1 MLDIAALKGM
11 SQEEQLKAA
20 AEYAGVPVGY
30 VSGQW
35 KQESNQGQHPTMIG
49 PETQWGTAKGHFQV
63 LDGTHAKIEQ
73 RLGKKLDRFDFTES
87 LVGYAEIMKENMA
100 RYGNADDAVNA
111 YHGGWNKKNWGPVT
125 KDYLTKVKGYAGV
138 AGDAALGQPSGVP
151 ATKRNPTGISTE
163 QWMAGTEPVT
173 AADAK
178 SALVDTAMRVA
189 VAAAPGVRM
198 APVGTVE
205 PTELAQ
211 RQAMGTAL
219 AAEQTKKDEQSFID
233 TARAGY
239 RETMRPTFN
248 VMAHI
253 LSTEDGTDKDY
264 VASLAADPS
273 QVLKL
278 VQNPTPDEVS
288 TLLNTRSQ
296 EDLTLA
302 LGNINDKRENQA
314 VLARAGTGGQ
324 LAAMFI
330 GSALDPTTYITGFG
344 AAKSF
349 AAAGIGATRLAAAG
363 KPLSAV
369 ASVAGENVLG
379 NVAYEG
385 VQQLMG
391 EHKSVADYG
400 LAAATGLIPGA
411 ISAPGAWRAGV
422 MGLQRKA
429 AEQALD
435 AQAGF
440 LRRAQE
446 SLGPDA
452 APDEIRALATQY
464 EAQSLRDDKVGRTA
478 TPEKGNTLNAPDLDA
493 LPDLQATGET
503 SAMAFP
509 GETAHPLRQFQSDTK
524 GDKTSLSYA
533 QVEGLVLSDERATNL
548 GLSKTAEEIK
558 STTPGVHLDA
568 KVADNPWYKAQADNL
583 EYLRKKYLPDVAIH
597 LTDNSFSALPKERN
611 VDGFAALLAPGQH
624 VVAVKQGSQGMWTA
638 AHELGHALVDHY
650 LPTLPANIAAGMR
663 RDYLSWLA
671 DADSVE
677 GMRKRMG
684 VSRGETQGVM
694 GSMIR
699 GEKEGWKAN
708 LEAAVGPEKAKEYDR
723 YFKSF
728 DEYAAEQFVKQVETD
743 LAAAAAKA
751 DASVP
756 RQMLLAFQGMVKR
769 LLDLWKDLSARG
781 LTKPGEGFAEFFR
794 AAAASELQATGTTGP
809 TRAMQAVPAAPHLA
823 DVMQRYGLDTMD
835 VTDSRGRAEQK
846 AIAQLIY
853 DSEEWLKANPQDKE
867 KMRTIMKNSLFDAR
881 TPGLILAESENPVL
895 KAVAGILVENTMGGS
910 GRRVTAALRKAQWE
924 REFVGNAVVAIGSH
938 YETFRNR
945 RLGVMKGIADDL
957 GEAKTRKEFNYA
969 VYMEV
974 NARSLGQE
982 IGSAPEVKAAADA
995 LEVSYERMLKA
1006 QKDVR
1011 TVGWGALPDN
1021 SRGYMPRVTDKRQW
1035 LTLSTERKQAL
1046 HKALAEQFQ
1055 ERGDMDAAFAD
1066 RVASKYLDHIS
1077 TNANGG
1083 HEIPANVHDPMA
1095 LDYVQEAMKAAGM
1108 TEAEVR
1114 EFASRMARGGPSHT
1128 KARLD
1133 LDVLKE
1139 YKDADGK
1146 TFRLMDIMET
1156 DPIELLRGQA
1166 RRVSGEV
1173 ALTQHGVMGSAGLK
1187 LLRRAAEKAQKAGD
1201 AGHVKGMEAF
1211 DQVAAEMLGRPFG
1224 DEMPTWMEGT
1234 LTANA
1239 ASNLGFMG
1247 WMQMGELINTATGLG
1262 VLDTMKMVSDFP
1274 RLMQEVKVLAKGGK
1288 VENGILGSLEV
1299 SGAEFGLAG
1308 YKMITQYDNP
1318 SSIHAAVGRQD
1329 SGTLI
1334 KGVRVMGHKLGTVSL
1349 HRIIQATQVRGVAE
1363 QITKKSLRYIRE
1375 GKESKALAD
1384 MGFTPDMVERIRGEL
1399 PAIAKWDAN
1408 GTLASLDMTKASD
1421 PALIGDFIAT
1431 VNRGAGQLIQDTFV
1445 GEKGAWQHS
1454 NLGKVMTQFR
1464 SFPITAM
1471 EKQWGRLRGMHGAP
1485 AALGIIMAAAPLG
1498 FAMYATRTAI
1508 NAVGRPD
1515 SDEYIERQFQPLAV
1529 GRGLMNYIGALG
1541 LAPDMMDALT
1551 AVAVP
1556 DDLKKEWGL
1565 QTRSGSSPT
1574 LGGIVPIVGYADTW
1588 LKAANN
1594 LDDPHAIVRAL
1605 PFSNAPWTVPLI
1617 NLLRPDR

>member
-1 MLDIAALKGM
+1 MLDIASLKGM
-11 SQEEQLKAA
+11 PQEEQLKAA
-20 AEYAGVPVGY
+20 AAYIGVPVGY

-35 KQESNQGQHPTMIG
+35 QAESNQGQHPTMIG
-49 PETQWGTAKGHFQV
+49 PATKWGTAKGHFQV

-73 RLGKKLDRFDFTES
+73 RLGRKLDRFDFTES
-87 LVGYAEIMKENMA
+87 LVGYAEIMKENVA
-100 RYGNADDAVNA
+100 RYGNADDATRA
-111 YHGGWNKKNWGPVT
+111 YQGGWNKKNWGPANQ
-125 KDYLTKVKGYAGV
+125 DYLTKVKGYAGV

-151 ATKRNPTGISTE
+151 ASKRNPTGISTE
-163 QWMAGTEPVT
+163 QWMAGTAPVS

-178 SALVDTAMRVA
+178 SALADTAVRVA

-211 RQAMGTAL
+211 RQATGTAL

-239 RETMRPTFN
+239 RETMRPKFN
-248 VMAHI
+248 VLAHI

-264 VASLAADPS
+264 VASLASDPS

-278 VQNPTPDEVS
+278 VQNPTPDEVA

-314 VLARAGTGGQ
+314 VLARASTAGQ

-330 GSALDPTTYITGFG
+330 GGALDPTTYLAGFG

-369 ASVAGENVLG
+369 ASVVGENVLG

-400 LAAATGLIPGA
+400 MAAATGLIPGA

-422 MGLQRKA
+422 LGLQRKA
-429 AEQALD
+429 AEQALY

-464 EAQSLRDDKVGRTA
+464 EAQALRDDKVGRTA
-478 TPEKGNTLNAPDLDA
+478 MPESGNKLNAPDLDA
-493 LPDLQATGET
+493 QALDATAEV
-503 SAMAFP
+503 SAMAMP
-509 GETAHPLRQFQSDTK
+509 ERNPLAEFQDPIK
-524 GDKTSLSYA
+524 GDKTDASYA
-533 QVEGLVLSDERATNL
+533 AIEGMTLNEGRVAEV
-548 GLSKTAEEIK
+548 GLSLTPEQIK
-558 STTPGVHLDA
+558 ASKPGIYLDA
-568 KVADNPWYKAQADNL
+568 RLKGDAWFESQVQNL
-583 EYLRKKYLPDVAIH
+583 EYLRNKYLPDVAIH
-597 LTDNSFSALPKERN
+597 LTDTQFAKGKNAQ
-611 VDGFAALLAPGQH
+611 VDGFEAILAPGQS
-624 VVAVKQGSQGMWTA
+624 VVAVKAGSQGTWTA
-638 AHELGHALVDHY
+638 AHELGHAIIDQY
-650 LPTLPANIAAGMR
+650 LPNLPPNIAQGLR
-663 RDYLSWLA
+663 RDYLKWLA
-671 DADSVE
+671 ETDSPDAL
-677 GMRKRMG
+677 RARMG
-684 VSRGETQGVM
+684 ISRAETGGAIGKTLRGEG
-694 GSMIR
+694 G
-699 GEKEGWKAN
+699 GWSKN
-708 LEAAVGPEKAKEYDR
+708 LVEAVGPEKAKVYDR

-743 LAAAAAKA
+743 LADAVAKG
-751 DASVP
+751 DMSP
-756 RQMLLAFQGMVKR
+756 PQQMLAAFKGIVKR
-769 LLDLWKDLSARG
+769 LLDLWNDLKNRG
-781 LTKPGEGFAEFFR
+781 LTKPGEGFAEFFQ
-794 AAAASELQATGTTGP
+794 AAANRQLQATGVAGSP
-809 TRAMQAVPAAPHLA
+809 KAMAMPAASHLD
-823 DVMQRYGLDTMD
+823 DVMKRYGLDTMD

-853 DSEEWLKANPQDKE
+853 DSEEWLKANPQDVE

-895 KAVAGILVENTMGGS
+895 KAISGILVENTMGGS

-938 YETFRNR
+938 YETFRNK

-957 GEAKTRKEFNYA
+957 GEAKTRKEFNDA

-974 NARSLGQE
+974 NARSLKQE

-1021 SRGYMPRVTDKRQW
+1021 SRGYMPRVTDKRMW

-1201 AGHVKGMEAF
+1201 AEHVKGMEAF

-1224 DEMPTWMEGT
+1224 DEMPTWMEGA

-1247 WMQMGELINTATGLG
+1247 WLQMGELINTATGLG

-1384 MGFTPDMVERIRGEL
+1384 MGFTPDMVERIKLEL

-1421 PALIGDFIAT
+1421 PALVGDFIAT
-1431 VNRGAGQLIQDTFV
+1431 VNRGAGQLIQDTFI

-1498 FAMYATRTAI
+1498 FAMYAARTAI
-1508 NAVGRPD
+1508 NAIGRPD

-1565 QTRSGSSPT
+1565 QTRAGSIPT
-1574 LGGIVPIVGYADTW
+1574 LGGIVPIVGYGDTW

-1594 LDDPHAIVRAL
+1594 LDNPHALVRAL
-1605 PFSNAPWTVPLI
+1605 PFSNAPWVVPLI
-1617 NLLRPDR
+1617 NLLRPDQ

>member
-11 SQEEQLKAA
+11 TQEEQLKTAA
-20 AEYAGVPVGY
+20 AYAGVPVGY
-30 VSGQW
+30 VFGQW
-35 KQESNQGQHPTMIG
+35 KVESNQGQHPTMIG
-49 PETQWGTAKGHFQV
+49 PQTKWGTAKGHFQV
-63 LDGTHAKIEQ
+63 LDDTHAKIEQ
-73 RLGKKLDRFDFTES
+73 RLGKKLDRFNFTEA
-87 LVGYAEIMKENMA
+87 LVGYAEIMKENVN
-100 RYGNADDAVNA
+100 RYGNADDATRA
-111 YHGGWNKKNWGPVT
+111 YQGGWDKKNWGPANQ
-125 KDYLTKVKGYAGV
+125 DYLTKVKGYAGV
-138 AGDAALGQPSGVP
+138 AGDATLGQPSGVP

-163 QWMAGTEPVT
+163 QWMAGTAPVS

-178 SALVDTAMRVA
+178 SALADTAMRVA

-198 APVGTVE
+198 AAVGTVE

-211 RQAMGTAL
+211 RQATGAAL
-219 AAEQTKKDEQSFID
+219 AAEQTKRDEQSFVD

-239 RETMRPTFN
+239 SETMRPAFN
-248 VMAHI
+248 VLAHI

-264 VASLAADPS
+264 VSKLAADPS

-278 VQNPTPDEVS
+278 VQNPTPDEVAE
-288 TLLNTRSQ
+288 LLNTRSQ
-296 EDLTLA
+296 EDLTLT
-302 LGNINDKRENQA
+302 LGNINERRENQA
-314 VLARAGTGGQ
+314 VLARAGTGEQ

-330 GSALDPTTYITGFG
+330 GGALDPTTYITGFG

-385 VQQLMG
+385 VQHLLG
-391 EHKSVADYG
+391 EHKSAADYG
-400 LAAATGLIPGA
+400 MAAATGLIPAA
-411 ISAPGAWRAGV
+411 ISAPGAWREGIFA
-422 MGLQRKA
+422 LQRKQEA
-429 AEQALD
+429 QSLL
-435 AQAGF
+435 AQAEHMD
-440 LRRAQE
+440 RAAKA
-446 SLGPDA
+446 LGPDA
-452 APDEIRALATQY
+452 DPDEIRVLAAQY
-464 EAQSLRDDKVGRTA
+464 EAKALREDKVGRTA
-478 TPEKGNTLNAPDLDA
+478 MPERGNTLNAPDLDA
-493 LPDLQATGET
+493 QALDAPNEAPKNMDAPIKDMRAFDAKSVDPDRAGRMDMVLEDNVAKYGVTRTADEIRALPA
-503 SAMAFP
+503 
-509 GETAHPLRQFQSDTK
+509 
-524 GDKTSLSYA
+524 
-533 QVEGLVLSDERATNL
+533 
-548 GLSKTAEEIK
+548 
-558 STTPGVHLDA
+558 GVHLGKD
-568 KVADNPWYKAQADNL
+568 VADSPVFQRVQSLIEQVRN
-583 EYLRKKYLPDVAIH
+583 KYLPDTALHIQRGNAAAGADSSLSAGPGRHMIFLTESPQIMSTAVHEVGHVVFETYAAKLPQELRAAMRADWQAWVKDYEAGGGQQVAQRR
-597 LTDNSFSALPKERN
+597 LGATRADT
-611 VDGFAALLAPGQH
+611 GGLLAGALKGDVPNLRKALEGIKGPGG
-624 VVAVKQGSQGMWTA
+624 KS
-638 AHELGHALVDHY
+638 Y
-650 LPTLPANIAAGMR
+650 S
-663 RDYLSWLA
+663 DYFASL
-671 DADSVE
+671 
-677 GMRKRMG
+677 
-684 VSRGETQGVM
+684 
-694 GSMIR
+694 
-699 GEKEGWKAN
+699 
-708 LEAAVGPEKAKEYDR
+708 
-723 YFKSF
+723 
-728 DEYAAEQFVKQVETD
+728 DEFSAEQFVKQVETEFAVTPPTTPMGKALQA
-743 LAAAAAKA
+743 LAYLVK
-751 DASVP
+751 
-756 RQMLLAFQGMVKR
+756 MVKG
-769 LLDLWKDLSARG
+769 LWDDMVKAGTLPPTESY
-781 LTKPGEGFAEFFR
+781 AEFFAR
-794 AAAASELQATGTTGP
+794 IAARDLEQGAGTGQLHSMVTPVPPANHLDATIKE
-809 TRAMQAVPAAPHLA
+809 
-823 DVMQRYGLDTMD
+823 YGLDTMD

-881 TPGLILAESENPVL
+881 TPGLILAESDNPVL

-924 REFVGNAVVAIGSH
+924 REFVGNAVVAVGSH
-938 YETFRNR
+938 YETFRNK

-957 GEAKTRKEFNYA
+957 GEAKTRKEFNDA

-974 NARSLGQE
+974 NARSLQQE

-1006 QKDVR
+1006 QKEVR

-1035 LTLSTERKQAL
+1035 LTLSTARKQAL
-1046 HKALAEQFQ
+1046 HKALAEQFM
-1055 ERGDMDAAFAD
+1055 ERGGMDEAFAQ

-1083 HEIPANVHDPMA
+1083 HEIPANIHDPMA

-1187 LLRRAAEKAQKAGD
+1187 LLRRAAEKAHQAGD
-1201 AGHVKGMEAF
+1201 EGHVKGMEAF

-1224 DEMPTWMEGT
+1224 DEMPTWMEGA

-1384 MGFTPDMVERIRGEL
+1384 MGFTPDMVERIKSEL
-1399 PAIAKWDAN
+1399 PRIAKWDAN

-1431 VNRGAGQLIQDTFV
+1431 VNRGAGQLIQDTFI

-1485 AALGIIMAAAPLG
+1485 AALGIIMAAAPLA
-1498 FAMYATRTAI
+1498 FALYAARTAI
-1508 NAVGRPD
+1508 NAVGRHD
-1515 SDEYIERQFQPLAV
+1515 SDEYIEKQFQPLAV

-1541 LAPDMMDALT
+1541 LAPDVLDAFT

-1556 DDLKKEWGL
+1556 DDIKKEWGL
-1565 QTRSGSSPT
+1565 QNRAGQSPT
-1574 LGGIVPIVGYADTW
+1574 VGGIVPLVGYGDTW

-1594 LDDPHAIVRAL
+1594 LDNPHALLRAL
-1605 PFSNAPWTVPLI
+1605 PFSNAPYIVPLL

>member
-11 SQEEQLKAA
+11 TQEEQLKAA
-20 AEYAGVPVGY
+20 AEYAGLPVGY

-49 PETQWGTAKGHFQV
+49 PKTQWGTAKGHFQV

-178 SALVDTAMRVA
+178 SALADTALRFA

-211 RQAMGTAL
+211 RQATGAAL
-219 AAEQTKKDEQSFID
+219 AAEQTKKDEQSFVD

-239 RETMRPTFN
+239 RETMRPKFN
-248 VMAHI
+248 AMAHI

-264 VASLAADPS
+264 VTALAADPS

-330 GSALDPTTYITGFG
+330 GGVLDPTTYITGFG

-385 VQQLMG
+385 VEQLMG

-452 APDEIRALATQY
+452 SPDEIRALATQY

-478 TPEKGNTLNAPDLDA
+478 MPENGNKLNAPDLDA
-493 LPDLQATGET
+493 LEAPEAPSTN
-503 SAMAFP
+503 AMAFP
-509 GETAHPLRQFQSDTK
+509 EDAAHPLRQFQKSEYN
-524 GDKTSLSYA
+524 DKTSTDYA
-533 QVEGLVLSDERATNL
+533 VVNGMTLTDDLMQ
-548 GLSKTAEEIK
+548 SKGFKRSAAEVK
-558 STTPGVHLDA
+558 AAKPGVYLDPS
-568 KVADNPWYKAQADNL
+568 VAENAWYKSQAENL

-597 LTDNSFSALPKERN
+597 LGDNSRSLDPKDRSA
-611 VDGFAALLAPGQH
+611 DGVSLLLAPGQH
-624 VVAVKQGSQGMWTA
+624 AIAVKQGTQGTWTA
-638 AHELGHALVDHY
+638 AHELGHAIIDHY
-650 LPTLPANIAAGMR
+650 LPSLPPSIAQGLR

-671 DADSVE
+671 ETDSPDAV
-677 GMRKRMG
+677 RARMG
-684 VSRGETQGVM
+684 FTRADTDGAIGKAMKGEGTW
-694 GSMIR
+694 S
-699 GEKEGWKAN
+699 KN
-708 LEAAVGPEKAKEYDR
+708 LVEAVGPDEAKKYDR

-728 DEYAAEQFVKQVETD
+728 DEFGAEQFVKQVETD
-743 LAAAAAKA
+743 LADAVAKGDMTPPQHMLAAFKW
-751 DASVP
+751 
-756 RQMLLAFQGMVKR
+756 LVKKM
-769 LLDLWKDLSARG
+769 LDLWNDMKNRG
-781 LTKPGEGFAEFFR
+781 LTKPGEGFSEFFQ
-794 AAAASELQATGTTGP
+794 AAANRQLQATGVAGSTK
-809 TRAMQAVPAAPHLA
+809 AMAMPAASHLD
-823 DVMQRYGLDTMD
+823 DVIKRYGLDTMD
-835 VTDSRGRAEQK
+835 ITDSRGRAEQK

-853 DSEEWLKANPQDKE
+853 DSEEWLKANPQDAE

-881 TPGLILAESENPVL
+881 TPGLILAEAENPVL
-895 KAVAGILVENTMGGS
+895 KAMAGILVENTMGGS

-924 REFVGNAVVAIGSH
+924 REFVGNAVVAVGSH
-938 YETFRNR
+938 YETFRNK

-957 GEAKTRKEFNYA
+957 GEAKTRKEFNDA

-1224 DEMPTWMEGT
+1224 DEMPTWMEGA
-1234 LTANA
+1234 LAANA

-1334 KGVRVMGHKLGTVSL
+1334 KGMRVMGHKLGTVSL

-1485 AALGIIMAAAPLG
+1485 AALGIIVAAAPLG
-1498 FAMYATRTAI
+1498 FAMYAARTAI
-1508 NAVGRPD
+1508 NAIGRPD

-1541 LAPDMMDALT
+1541 LAPDIVDAFT

-1556 DDLKKEWGL
+1556 DDIKKEWGL
-1565 QTRSGSSPT
+1565 QTRTGQSPT
-1574 LGGIVPIVGYADTW
+1574 VGGIVPLVGYGDTW
-1588 LKAANN
+1588 LRAANN
-1594 LDDPHAIVRAL
+1594 LDNPHALLRAL
-1605 PFSNAPWTVPLI
+1605 PFSNAPYIVPLL
-1617 NLLRPDR
+1617 NLLRPDQ

>member
-11 SQEEQLKAA
+11 TQEEQLKAA
-20 AEYAGVPVGY
+20 ADYAGVPVGY

-35 KQESNQGQHPTMIG
+35 KQESNQGRHPTMIG
-49 PETQWGTAKGHFQV
+49 PQTKWGTAKGHFQV
-63 LDGTHAKIEQ
+63 LDNTHAKIEQ
-73 RLGKKLDRFDFTES
+73 RLGKKLDRFNFTEA
-87 LVGYAEIMKENMA
+87 LVGYAEIMKENMG

-111 YHGGWNKKNWGPVT
+111 YHGGWNKKNWGPAT
-125 KDYLTKVKGYAGV
+125 KDYLNKVKGFAGMP
-138 AGDAALGQPSGVP
+138 LGQPQPQGGVP
-151 ATKRNPTGISTE
+151 ATKRNPTGLSTE
-163 QWMAGTEPVT
+163 QWMAGTGPVT
-173 AADAK
+173 PADAK
-178 SALVDTAMRVA
+178 SALADTAMRVA
-189 VAAAPGVRM
+189 VAASPGVRM
-198 APVGTVE
+198 AQPGTVE
-205 PTELAQ
+205 PTETAQ
-211 RQAMGTAL
+211 RQATGAAL
-219 AAEQTKKDEQSFID
+219 AAEQTKRDEQSFID
-233 TARAGY
+233 TAKAAY
-239 RETMRPTFN
+239 RETMRPKFN
-248 VMAHI
+248 AMAHI
-253 LSTEDGTDKDY
+253 MSTEDGTDKDY
-264 VASLAADPS
+264 VRQLADDPS

-278 VQNPTPDEVS
+278 VQNPTPDEVAD
-288 TLLNTRSQ
+288 LLNTRSQ
-296 EDLTLA
+296 EDLTLT
-302 LGNINDKRENQA
+302 LGNINERRENQA

-330 GSALDPTTYITGFG
+330 GGALDPTTYIAGFG

-363 KPLSAV
+363 RPLAAT
-369 ASVAGENVLG
+369 ASVVGENVLG

-385 VQQLMG
+385 VQHLLG

-411 ISAPGAWRAGV
+411 ISMPGVWRAGV
-422 MGLQRKA
+422 MALRRKQ
-429 AEQALD
+429 ELD
-435 AQAGF
+435 SLMAQAAHMD
-440 LRRAQE
+440 RAAKA
-446 SLGPDA
+446 LGPDA
-452 APDEIRALATQY
+452 DPGDIRALATQY
-464 EAQSLRDDKVGRTA
+464 EAQALRTDVSGRTA
-478 TPEKGNTLNAPDLDA
+478 MPESGNKLNAPDLDA
-493 LPDLQATGET
+493 QALEPSGDV
-503 SAMAFP
+503 SAMAMP
-509 GETAHPLRQFQSDTK
+509 ERSPLAEFQDPVK
-524 GDKTSLSYA
+524 GDKTENSYA
-533 QVEGLVLSDERATNL
+533 QVEGITLNERRL
-548 GLSKTAEEIK
+548 EGVGLRLTPEQVKAAA
-558 STTPGVHLDA
+558 PGVHLDPRL
-568 KVADNPWYKAQADNL
+568 KGDTWFESQLQNL
-583 EYLRKKYLPDVAIH
+583 EYLRQKYLPDVAIH
-597 LTDNSFSALPKERN
+597 LTSPEFAKGKNAT
-611 VDGFAALLAPGQH
+611 VDGFEAVLAPGQS
-624 VVAVKQGSQGMWTA
+624 VVAVRPGTQGTWTA
-638 AHELGHALVDHY
+638 AHELGHAIIDHY
-650 LPTLPANIAAGMR
+650 LPNLPPSIAQGLR
-663 RDYLSWLA
+663 RDYLKWLA
-671 DADSVE
+671 ENDSPE
-677 GMRKRMG
+677 KMQARMG
-684 VSRGETQGVM
+684 VSRAEAGGAIGKTM
-694 GSMIR
+694 R
-699 GEKEGWKAN
+699 GEGGGWDKN
-708 LEAAVGPEKAKEYDR
+708 LIEAVGPDEAKKYDR

-728 DEYAAEQFVKQVETD
+728 DEFGAEQFVKQVETD
-743 LAAAAAKA
+743 LADALAKG
-751 DASVP
+751 DMTP
-756 RQMLLAFQGMVKR
+756 PQQMLAAFKGLVKR
-769 LLDLWKDLSARG
+769 LLDFWNDLKSRG
-781 LTKPGEGFAEFFR
+781 LTKPGEGFAEFFQ
-794 AAAASELQATGTTGP
+794 AAANRQLQATGVAGSTK
-809 TRAMQAVPAAPHLA
+809 AMAVPAASRLD
-823 DVMQRYGLDTMD
+823 DVIKRYGLDTLD
-835 VTDSRGRAEQK
+835 TTDSRGRAEQK
-846 AIAQLIY
+846 AIAQLIH
-853 DSEEWLKANPQDKE
+853 DSEEWLKANPQDVD

-881 TPGLILAESENPVL
+881 TPGLILAEADNPVL

-924 REFVGNAVVAIGSH
+924 REFVGNAVVAVGSH
-938 YETFRNR
+938 YETFRNK
-945 RLGVMKGIADDL
+945 RLGVLKGIADDL
-957 GEAKTRKEFNYA
+957 SDAKTRKEFNDA

-982 IGSAPEVKAAADA
+982 ISSAPEVKAAADA

-1011 TVGWGALPDN
+1011 TVGWGALPEN
-1021 SRGYMPRVTDKRQW
+1021 SRGYMPRITDKRQW

-1139 YKDADGK
+1139 YTDADGK

-1224 DEMPTWMEGT
+1224 DEMPTWMEGA

-1247 WMQMGELINTATGLG
+1247 WMQMGELINTAAGLG

-1334 KGVRVMGHKLGTVSL
+1334 KSVRVMGHKLGTVSL

-1384 MGFTPDMVERIRGEL
+1384 MGFTPDMVERIKAEL

-1431 VNRGAGQLIQDTFV
+1431 VNRGAGQLIQDTFI

-1498 FAMYATRTAI
+1498 FAMYAARTAV
-1508 NAVGRPD
+1508 NAIGRPD

-1551 AVAVP
+1551 AVVVP

-1565 QTRSGSSPT
+1565 QTRVGSSPT
-1574 LGGIVPIVGYADTW
+1574 LGGIVPVVGYADTW
-1588 LKAANN
+1588 LRAANN
-1594 LDDPHAIVRAL
+1594 LDNPHAIVRAL

-1617 NLLRPDR
+1617 NLLRPE

>member
-11 SQEEQLKAA
+11 TQEEQLKAA
-20 AEYAGVPVGY
+20 AAYAGVPVGY

-49 PETQWGTAKGHFQV
+49 PATKWGTAKGHFQV
-63 LDGTHAKIEQ
+63 LDNTHAQVEQ

-163 QWMAGTEPVT
+163 QWMAGTGPVT

-178 SALVDTAMRVA
+178 SALADTAMRVA

-198 APVGTVE
+198 APVGTIE

-211 RQAMGTAL
+211 RQATGTAL

-330 GSALDPTTYITGFG
+330 GGALDPTTYITGFG

-478 TPEKGNTLNAPDLDA
+478 MPESGNKLNAPDLDA
-493 LPDLQATGET
+493 QALEPTGEV
-503 SAMAFP
+503 SAMAMP
-509 GETAHPLRQFQSDTK
+509 ERNPLAEFQDPVK
-524 GDKTSLSYA
+524 GDKTDISYA
-533 QVEGLVLSDERATNL
+533 QIEGLTLNESRTAEV
-548 GLSKTAEEIK
+548 GLSLTPEQIK
-558 STTPGVHLDA
+558 AAAPGVHIDPRL
-568 KVADNPWYKAQADNL
+568 KGNEWFESQVQNL
-583 EYLRKKYLPDVAIH
+583 EYLRNKYLPDVAIH
-597 LTDNSFSALPKERN
+597 LTSPEFAKGKNAQ
-611 VDGFAALLAPGQH
+611 VDGFEAILAPGQS
-624 VVAVKQGSQGMWTA
+624 VVAVKPGTQGTWTA
-638 AHELGHALVDHY
+638 AHELGHAIIAHY
-650 LPTLPANIAAGMR
+650 LPNLPPNLAAGLR
-663 RDYLSWLA
+663 RDYLKWLA
-671 DADSVE
+671 ENDSPAK
-677 GMRKRMG
+677 MQQRMG
-684 VSRGETQGVM
+684 ISRAEIPGAIGKTLRGEG
-694 GSMIR
+694 
-699 GEKEGWKAN
+699 EGWDKN
-708 LEAAVGPEKAKEYDR
+708 LIEAVGPEKAKTYDR

-743 LAAAAAKA
+743 LADAVAKG
-751 DASVP
+751 DMTPP
-756 RQMLLAFQGMVKR
+756 RQMLAAFKGLVKR
-769 LLDLWKDLSARG
+769 LLDFWNDLKSRG
-781 LTKPGEGFAEFFR
+781 LTKPGEGFAEFFQ
-794 AAAASELQATGTTGP
+794 AAANRQLQATGVAGSTK
-809 TRAMQAVPAAPHLA
+809 AMAQPAASHLT

-835 VTDSRGRAEQK
+835 ATDSRGRAEQK

-853 DSEEWLKANPQDKE
+853 DSEDWLKANPQDKE

-881 TPGLILAESENPVL
+881 TPGLILAESDNPVL

-924 REFVGNAVVAIGSH
+924 REFVGNAVVAVGSH
-938 YETFRNR
+938 YETFRNK

-957 GEAKTRKEFNYA
+957 GEAKTRKEFNDA

-974 NARSLGQE
+974 NARSLKQE

-1224 DEMPTWMEGT
+1224 DEMPTWMEGA

-1498 FAMYATRTAI
+1498 FAMYAARTAV
-1508 NAVGRPD
+1508 NAIGRPD
-1515 SDEYIERQFQPLAV
+1515 SDAYIERQFQPLAV

-1565 QTRSGSSPT
+1565 QTRAGSSPT

>member
-11 SQEEQLKAA
+11 TQEEQLKAA
-20 AEYAGVPVGY
+20 AEYAGLPVGY

-49 PETQWGTAKGHFQV
+49 PKTQWGTAKGHFQV

-73 RLGKKLDRFDFTES
+73 RLGKKLDRFDFTEA

-125 KDYLTKVKGYAGV
+125 KDYLAKVKGYAG
-138 AGDAALGQPSGVP
+138 ATLGQPESGVP
-151 ATKRNPTGISTE
+151 ASKRNPTGVSTE
-163 QWMAGTEPVT
+163 QWMAGTGPVT

-178 SALVDTAMRVA
+178 SALADTALRFA

-205 PTELAQ
+205 PAELAQ
-211 RQAMGTAL
+211 RQATTAAL
-219 AAEQTKKDEQSFID
+219 ATEQTKKDEQSFMD

-248 VMAHI
+248 AMAHI
-253 LSTEDGTDKDY
+253 LSTDDGTDKDY

-278 VQNPTPDEVS
+278 VQNPTPDEVAD
-288 TLLNTRSQ
+288 LLNTRSQ
-296 EDLTLA
+296 EDLTLT
-302 LGNINDKRENQA
+302 LGNINDRRENQA
-314 VLARAGTGGQ
+314 VLARAGTGEQ

-330 GSALDPTTYITGFG
+330 GGALDPATYITGFG

-385 VQQLMG
+385 VQHLLG

-411 ISAPGAWRAGV
+411 ISAPGTWRAGV
-422 MGLQRKA
+422 FALQRKQ
-429 AEQALD
+429 EVQSLL
-435 AQAGF
+435 AQAAHMD
-440 LRRAQE
+440 RAAKA
-446 SLGPDA
+446 LGPDA
-452 APDEIRALATQY
+452 DPDEIRALATQY
-464 EAQSLRDDKVGRTA
+464 EAQALRDDKVGRTA
-478 TPEKGNTLNAPDLDA
+478 MPENGNKLNAPDLDA
-493 LPDLQATGET
+493 QALEAPEAPATN
-503 SAMAFP
+503 AMAFP
-509 GETAHPLRQFQSDTK
+509 EDAAHPLRQFQKSEYN
-524 GDKTSLSYA
+524 DKTSTDYA
-533 QVEGLVLSDERATNL
+533 VVNGMTLTDDLMQNKGFQRSA
-548 GLSKTAEEIK
+548 AEVK
-558 STTPGVHLDA
+558 AAKPGVYLDPS
-568 KVADNPWYKAQADNL
+568 VAENAWYKSQAENL

-597 LTDNSFSALPKERN
+597 LGDNSRSLDPKDRSA
-611 VDGFAALLAPGQH
+611 DGFSLLLAPGQH
-624 VVAVKQGSQGMWTA
+624 AISVKQGTQGTWTA
-638 AHELGHALVDHY
+638 AHELGHAIIDHY
-650 LPTLPANIAAGMR
+650 LPSLPPSIAQGLR

-671 DADSVE
+671 ETDSPDAV
-677 GMRKRMG
+677 RARMG
-684 VSRGETQGVM
+684 FTRADTEGAIGK
-694 GSMIR
+694 SMK
-699 GEKEGWKAN
+699 GDGTWSKN
-708 LEAAVGPEKAKEYDR
+708 LVEAVGPDEAKKYDR

-728 DEYAAEQFVKQVETD
+728 DEFGAEQFVKQVETD
-743 LAAAAAKA
+743 LADAVAKG
-751 DASVP
+751 DMTP
-756 RQMLLAFQGMVKR
+756 PQQMLTAFKWLVKKM
-769 LLDLWKDLSARG
+769 LDLWNDMKNRG
-781 LTKPGEGFAEFFR
+781 LTKPGEGFAEFFQ
-794 AAAASELQATGTTGP
+794 AAANRQLQATGVTGS
-809 TRAMQAVPAAPHLA
+809 TKAMAMPAASNLD
-823 DVMQRYGLDTMD
+823 DVIKRYGLDTMD

-853 DSEEWLKANPQDKE
+853 DSEEWLKANPQDVE

-881 TPGLILAESENPVL
+881 TPGLILAEAENPVL
-895 KAVAGILVENTMGGS
+895 KAMAGILVENTMGGS

-924 REFVGNAVVAIGSH
+924 REFVGNAVVAVGSH
-938 YETFRNR
+938 YETFRNK

-957 GEAKTRKEFNYA
+957 GEAKTRKEFNDA

-1156 DPIELLRGQA
+1156 DPVELLRGQA

-1224 DEMPTWMEGT
+1224 DEMPTWMEGA

-1334 KGVRVMGHKLGTVSL
+1334 KGMRVLGHKLGTVSL

-1375 GKESKALAD
+1375 GKESKALSD
-1384 MGFTPDMVERIRGEL
+1384 MGFTPDMVERIRAEL

-1431 VNRGAGQLIQDTFV
+1431 VNRGAGQLIQDTFI

-1485 AALGIIMAAAPLG
+1485 AALGIIIAAAPLG
-1498 FAMYATRTAI
+1498 FAMYAARTAV
-1508 NAVGRPD
+1508 NAIGRPD

-1565 QTRSGSSPT
+1565 QTRAGSSPT

-1594 LDDPHAIVRAL
+1594 LDDPHAIMRTL
-1605 PFSNAPWTVPLI
+1605 PFSNAPWVVPLI

>member
-1 MLDIAALKGM
+1 MLDIASLKGM
-11 SQEEQLKAA
+11 SKEEQLKAA

-35 KQESNQGQHPTMIG
+35 KVESNQGQHPTMIG
-49 PETQWGTAKGHFQV
+49 PQTKWGTAKGHFQV
-63 LDGTHAKIEQ
+63 LDDTHAKIEQ
-73 RLGKKLDRFDFTES
+73 RLGKKLDRFNFTES
-87 LVGYAEIMKENMA
+87 LVGYAEIMKENVA
-100 RYGNADDAVNA
+100 RYGNADDATRA
-111 YHGGWNKKNWGPVT
+111 YQGGWNKKNWGPANQ
-125 KDYLTKVKGYAGV
+125 DYLTKVKGYAGV

-151 ATKRNPTGISTE
+151 ASTRNPTGISTE
-163 QWMAGTEPVT
+163 HWMAGTAPVS

-178 SALVDTAMRVA
+178 SALADTAMRVA

-211 RQAMGTAL
+211 RQATGTAL
-219 AAEQTKKDEQSFID
+219 AAEQTKKDEQSFVD
-233 TARAGY
+233 TMRAGY

-248 VMAHI
+248 LMAHI
-253 LSTEDGTDKDY
+253 ISTDDGTDKDY
-264 VASLAADPS
+264 VAQLAADPS

-278 VQNPTPDEVS
+278 IQNPTPEEVA
-288 TLLNTRSQ
+288 TLLDTRSY
-296 EDLTLA
+296 EDRALA
-302 LGNINDKRENQA
+302 LGNINERRENQA
-314 VLARAGTGGQ
+314 VLVRAGTGEQ
-324 LAAMFI
+324 LFAMFTA
-330 GSALDPTTYITGFG
+330 GALDPTTYMLGFG

-363 KPLSAV
+363 KPLASV

-411 ISAPGAWRAGV
+411 ISAPGTWRAGV
-422 MGLQRKA
+422 LGLQRKA
-429 AEQALD
+429 AEQALY
-435 AQAGF
+435 AQVGF

-446 SLGPDA
+446 SLGPDT

-478 TPEKGNTLNAPDLDA
+478 MPESGNKLNAPDLDA
-493 LPDLQATGET
+493 QALDAAPDGVKPMAAPREDMTAFDAKSVDPDRAGRMDVSLEDNVAKYGVTRTADEIRALPA
-503 SAMAFP
+503 
-509 GETAHPLRQFQSDTK
+509 
-524 GDKTSLSYA
+524 
-533 QVEGLVLSDERATNL
+533 
-548 GLSKTAEEIK
+548 
-558 STTPGVHLDA
+558 GVHLGKD
-568 KVADNPWYKAQADNL
+568 VADSAVFQRVQGL
-583 EYLRKKYLPDVAIH
+583 IEQVRQKYLPDTALHIQRGNAAAGPDSSLSAGPGKH
-597 LTDNSFSALPKERN
+597 MIFLTENPQIMSTAVHE
-611 VDGFAALLAPGQH
+611 VGH
-624 VVAVKQGSQGMWTA
+624 VVFETYA
-638 AHELGHALVDHY
+638 AK
-650 LPTLPANIAAGMR
+650 LPTELRAAMR
-663 RDYLSWLA
+663 ADWQAWVKDFEAGGGKEVAQRRLGATRADTGGILAGALQGDVPNLSKAL
-671 DADSVE
+671 E
-677 GMRKRMG
+677 GIK
-684 VSRGETQGVM
+684 
-694 GSMIR
+694 
-699 GEKEGWKAN
+699 
-708 LEAAVGPEKAKEYDR
+708 GPGGKPYSD
-723 YFKSF
+723 YFKSL
-728 DEYAAEQFVKQVETD
+728 DEFSAEQFVKQVEAEFGTTPATTPMGKALQA
-743 LAAAAAKA
+743 LAYLVK
-751 DASVP
+751 
-756 RQMLLAFQGMVKR
+756 MVKGVWE
-769 LLDLWKDLSARG
+769 DMVKAGTLSPA
-781 LTKPGEGFAEFFR
+781 ESYAEFFAR
-794 AAAASELQATGTTGP
+794 VAARDLEQGAGTGQLHSMATP
-809 TRAMQAVPAAPHLA
+809 VPAASHLDA
-823 DVMQRYGLDTMD
+823 TIKDYGLDTMD
-835 VTDSRGRAEQK
+835 ATDSRGRAEQK

-924 REFVGNAVVAIGSH
+924 REFVGNAVVAVGSH
-938 YETFRNR
+938 YETFRNK

-957 GEAKTRKEFNYA
+957 GEAKTRKEFNDA

-974 NARSLGQE
+974 NARSLKQD

-1006 QKDVR
+1006 QKEVR

-1021 SRGYMPRVTDKRQW
+1021 SRGYMPRVTDKRMW

-1156 DPIELLRGQA
+1156 DPVELMRGQA

-1187 LLRRAAEKAQKAGD
+1187 LLRRAAEKAQKARD
-1201 AGHVKGMEAF
+1201 AGHVKGIEAF

-1224 DEMPTWMEGT
+1224 DEMPTWMEGA

-1375 GKESKALAD
+1375 GKESRALAD
-1384 MGFTPDMVERIRGEL
+1384 MGFTPDMVERVKAEL
-1399 PAIAKWDAN
+1399 PSIAKWDAN

-1421 PALIGDFIAT
+1421 PTLIGDFIAT
-1431 VNRGAGQLIQDTFV
+1431 VNRGAGQLIQDTFI

-1498 FAMYATRTAI
+1498 FAMYAARTAI
-1508 NAVGRPD
+1508 NAIGRPD

-1551 AVAVP
+1551 AVTVP

-1565 QTRSGSSPT
+1565 QTRAGSSPT

-1594 LDDPHAIVRAL
+1594 LDDPRATVRAL

>member
-1 MLDIAALKGM
+1 MLDIASLKGT
-11 SQEEQLKAA
+11 SKEEQLKAA

-35 KQESNQGQHPTMIG
+35 KAESNQGQHPTMIG
-49 PETQWGTAKGHFQV
+49 PQTKWGTAKGHFQV
-63 LDGTHAKIEQ
+63 LDNTHAAIEQ
-73 RLGKKLDRFDFTES
+73 RIGKKLDRFDFTEA
-87 LVGYAEIMKENMA
+87 LVGYAEIMKENVN

-125 KDYLTKVKGYAGV
+125 KDYLAKVKDYAGV

-151 ATKRNPTGISTE
+151 ASKRNPTGISTE
-163 QWMAGTEPVT
+163 QWMAGTGPVT
-173 AADAK
+173 AADAR
-178 SALVDTAMRVA
+178 SALADTAVRVA

-198 APVGTVE
+198 AQTGTVE

-211 RQAMGTAL
+211 RQATGTAL

-253 LSTEDGTDKDY
+253 LSTDDGTDKDY
-264 VASLAADPS
+264 IASLAADPS

-278 VQNPTPDEVS
+278 VQNPTPEEVA
-288 TLLNTRSQ
+288 TLLDTRSQ

-302 LGNINDKRENQA
+302 LGNINDRRENQA

-330 GSALDPTTYITGFG
+330 GGALDPTTYITGFG

-349 AAAGIGATRLAAAG
+349 AAAGLGATRLIAAG
-363 KPLSAV
+363 KPLTAV

-385 VQQLMG
+385 VQHLLG

-400 LAAATGLIPGA
+400 MAAATGLIPAA
-411 ISAPGAWRAGV
+411 ISAPGAWREGIFA
-422 MGLQRKA
+422 LQRKQEA
-429 AEQALD
+429 QSLL
-435 AQAGF
+435 AQAEHIE
-440 LRRAQE
+440 RAVKA
-446 SLGPDA
+446 LGPDA
-452 APDEIRALATQY
+452 DPDEIRVLAAQY
-464 EAQSLRDDKVGRTA
+464 EAQALREDKVGRTA
-478 TPEKGNTLNAPDLDA
+478 MPDRDNTLNAPDLDA
-493 LPDLQATGET
+493 QALDTAPEAPKPAAMPKEDMTAFDAKSVDPDRAARMDMSLEDNVVKYGVTRTADEIRALPA
-503 SAMAFP
+503 
-509 GETAHPLRQFQSDTK
+509 
-524 GDKTSLSYA
+524 
-533 QVEGLVLSDERATNL
+533 
-548 GLSKTAEEIK
+548 
-558 STTPGVHLDA
+558 GVHLGKD
-568 KVADNPWYKAQADNL
+568 VADNAVFQRVQGL
-583 EYLRKKYLPDVAIH
+583 IEQVRQKYLPDTALHIQRGNAAAGPDSSLSAGPGKH
-597 LTDNSFSALPKERN
+597 IIFLTENPQIMSTAVHE
-611 VDGFAALLAPGQH
+611 VGH
-624 VVAVKQGSQGMWTA
+624 VVFETYAAKLPPELRAAMRADWQAWVKDFEAGGGKDVAQRR
-638 AHELGHALVDHY
+638 LGATRADTGGVLSGALKGDVPNLRKALEGIPGPGGKSY
-650 LPTLPANIAAGMR
+650 
-663 RDYLSWLA
+663 A
-671 DADSVE
+671 D
-677 GMRKRMG
+677 
-684 VSRGETQGVM
+684 
-694 GSMIR
+694 
-699 GEKEGWKAN
+699 
-708 LEAAVGPEKAKEYDR
+708 
-723 YFKSF
+723 YFKSL
-728 DEYAAEQFVKQVETD
+728 DEFSAEQFVKQIEAEFGTTPAKTPMGKALQD
-743 LAAAAAKA
+743 LAYLVK
-751 DASVP
+751 
-756 RQMLLAFQGMVKR
+756 MVKGVWE
-769 LLDLWKDLSARG
+769 DMVKAGTLSP
-781 LTKPGEGFAEFFR
+781 TESYAEFFAR
-794 AAAASELQATGTTGP
+794 VAARDLEASAGNGQLQS
-809 TRAMQAVPAAPHLA
+809 MAVPAQSPHTANLM
-823 DVMQRYGLDTMD
+823 DVMKRYGLDTMD
-835 VTDSRGRAEQK
+835 VTDARGRAEQK

-853 DSEEWLKANPQDKE
+853 DSEQWLKANPQDKE
-867 KMRTIMKNSLFDAR
+867 KMRTIMRNSLFDAR
-881 TPGLILAESENPVL
+881 TSGLILAESDNPVL

-910 GRRVTAALRKAQWE
+910 GRNVTAALRKAQWE
-924 REFVGNAVVAIGSH
+924 REFIGNSVIAIGSH
-938 YETFRNR
+938 YKTYRNK
-945 RLGVMKGIADDL
+945 RLGVMKGTADDL
-957 GEAKTRKEFNYA
+957 GEARTRKEFNDA

-974 NARSLGQE
+974 NARSLKQE
-982 IGSAPEVKAAADA
+982 LNSAPEVKAAADA

-1021 SRGYMPRVTDKRQW
+1021 SVGYMPRVTDKRMW

-1046 HKALAEQFQ
+1046 HKALAEQFV
-1055 ERGDMDAAFAD
+1055 ERGDMDEAFAQ

-1114 EFASRMARGGPSHT
+1114 DYASRMARGGPSHT

-1139 YKDADGK
+1139 YKDAEGK
-1146 TFRLMDIMET
+1146 TFSLMDIMET
-1156 DPIELLRGQA
+1156 DPVELLRGQA

-1173 ALTQHGVMGSAGLK
+1173 ALTQHRVMGSAGLK
-1187 LLRRAAEKAQKAGD
+1187 LLRRAAEKAQQAGD

-1224 DEMPTWMEGT
+1224 DEMPTWMEGA

-1239 ASNLGFMG
+1239 VSNQGFMG
-1247 WMQMGELINTATGLG
+1247 WMQMGELINTAAGLG

-1363 QITKKSLRYIRE
+1363 QITKKSLRFINE

-1384 MGFTPDMVERIRGEL
+1384 MGFTPSMVERIKAEL
-1399 PAIAKWDAN
+1399 PRIAKFDAN

-1421 PALIGDFIAT
+1421 PALVGDYIAT
-1431 VNRGAGQLIQDTFV
+1431 INRGAGQLIQDTFI
-1445 GEKGAWQHS
+1445 GEKGKWQHS

-1471 EKQWGRLRGMHGAP
+1471 EKQWGRMRGMHGAP
-1485 AALGIIMAAAPLG
+1485 AALGIIMAAAPMA
-1498 FAMYATRTAI
+1498 FALYAVRTAI

-1515 SDEYIERQFQPLAV
+1515 SDEYIEKQFQPLAV

-1541 LAPDMMDALT
+1541 LAPDMMDAFT

-1556 DDLKKEWGL
+1556 DDIKKEWGL
-1565 QTRSGSSPT
+1565 QNRAGQSPT
-1574 LGGIVPIVGYADTW
+1574 VGGIVPIVGYGDTW

-1594 LDDPHAIVRAL
+1594 LDNPHALVRAL

-1617 NLLRPDR
+1617 NLLRPDQ

>member
-11 SQEEQLKAA
+11 TREEQLKAA

-49 PETQWGTAKGHFQV
+49 PKTKWGTAKGHFQV
-63 LDGTHAKIEQ
+63 LDNTHATVEQ
-73 RLGKKLDRFDFTES
+73 RLGTKLDRFDFTES
-87 LVGYAEIMKENMA
+87 LVGYAEIMRENMS
-100 RYGNADDAVNA
+100 RYKNPDDAVNA
-111 YHGGWNKKNWGPVT
+111 YHGGWDKKNWGPVT
-125 KDYLTKVKGYAGV
+125 KDYLTKVKTYAGV
-138 AGDAALGQPSGVP
+138 TGEEALGQPSGVP
-151 ATKRNPTGISTE
+151 ATKRNPTGTSTE
-163 QWMAGTEPVT
+163 QWMAGTAPVS
-173 AADAK
+173 AADTK
-178 SALVDTAMRVA
+178 SAFADTAMRVA

-198 APVGTVE
+198 APVGAAE

-211 RQAMGTAL
+211 RQATGTAL
-219 AAEQTKKDEQSFID
+219 AAEQTKKDEQSFGD
-233 TARAGY
+233 TVRAGY

-248 VMAHI
+248 VLSHI
-253 LSTEDGTDKDY
+253 ISADDGTDKEY
-264 VASLAADPS
+264 IAKLASDPS

-278 VQNPTPDEVS
+278 VQSPTPDEIA
-288 TLLNTRSQ
+288 TLLNTRSA
-296 EDLTLA
+296 EDLSLE
-302 LGNINDKRENQA
+302 LGNINERRENQA
-314 VLARAGTGGQ
+314 VLARAGTGEQ
-324 LAAMFI
+324 LAAMFV
-330 GSALDPTTYITGFG
+330 GGALDPTTYLLGFG

-363 KPLSAV
+363 KPVGAV
-369 ASVAGENVLG
+369 ASLAGENVLG

-385 VQQLMG
+385 VQHLMG

-400 LAAATGLIPGA
+400 MAAATGLIPAA
-411 ISAPGAWRAGV
+411 ISAPATRRAGV
-422 MGLQRKA
+422 FGMQRRLQ
-429 AEQALD
+429 EQALD

-440 LRRAQE
+440 LERAQTA
-446 SLGPDA
+446 LGTDA
-452 APDEIRALATQY
+452 APDEIRALASQY
-464 EAQSLRDDKVGRTA
+464 EAQALRQDKVGRTA
-478 TPEKGNTLNAPDLDA
+478 MPERGNTLNAPDLDA
-493 LPDLQATGET
+493 QALDAPAEAPVPMSAPRQDMSAFDAKSVDPDRAGRMDMNLESNVEKYGVTRTADEIRALPA
-503 SAMAFP
+503 
-509 GETAHPLRQFQSDTK
+509 
-524 GDKTSLSYA
+524 
-533 QVEGLVLSDERATNL
+533 
-548 GLSKTAEEIK
+548 
-558 STTPGVHLDA
+558 GVHLGKD
-568 KVADNPWYKAQADNL
+568 VADSAVFQRVQSLVEQVRN
-583 EYLRKKYLPDVAIH
+583 KYLPDTALHIQRGNAAAGADSSLSAGQGKH
-597 LTDNSFSALPKERN
+597 MIFLTESPQIMSTAVHE
-611 VDGFAALLAPGQH
+611 VGH
-624 VVAVKQGSQGMWTA
+624 VVFETYA
-638 AHELGHALVDHY
+638 AKLPQELR
-650 LPTLPANIAAGMR
+650 AAMR
-663 RDYLSWLA
+663 A
-671 DADSVE
+671 DWQAWV
-677 GMRKRMG
+677 
-684 VSRGETQGVM
+684 
-694 GSMIR
+694 
-699 GEKEGWKAN
+699 
-708 LEAAVGPEKAKEYDR
+708 KEYEAGGGQQVAQRRLGATRADTGGILAGALKGDVPNLR
-723 YFKSF
+723 KALEGIKGPNGKSYADYFGSL
-728 DEYAAEQFVKQVETD
+728 DEFSAEQFVKQVEAEFATTQPTTPMGKALQA
-743 LAAAAAKA
+743 LAYLVKA
-751 DASVP
+751 VKGVWDD
-756 RQMLLAFQGMVKR
+756 MVKSGN
-769 LLDLWKDLSARG
+769 LPPTESY
-781 LTKPGEGFAEFFR
+781 AEFFAR
-794 AAAASELQATGTTGP
+794 VAARDLEASAGSGQLQS
-809 TRAMQAVPAAPHLA
+809 MAVPVQSPSTANLM
-823 DVMQRYGLDTMD
+823 DVQSRYGLDTMD
-835 VTDSRGRAEQK
+835 VTDVRGRAEQK

-853 DSEEWLKANPQDKE
+853 DSEAWLKANPQDRERMK
-867 KMRTIMKNSLFDAR
+867 TIMQNSLFDAR
-881 TPGLILAESENPVL
+881 TPGLILAESENPVF

-910 GRRVTAALRKAQWE
+910 GRNVTAALRKAQWE
-924 REFVGNAVVAIGSH
+924 REFVGNSVVAIGSH
-938 YETFRNR
+938 YETYRNK

-957 GEAKTRKEFNYA
+957 GEARTRKEFNDA

-974 NARSLGQE
+974 NARSLKQE
-982 IGSAPEVKAAADA
+982 LNSAPEVKAAADA

-1021 SRGYMPRVTDKRQW
+1021 SVGYMPRVTDKRMW

-1046 HKALAEQFQ
+1046 RGALAEQFK
-1055 ERGDMDAAFAD
+1055 ERGGMDEAFAD
-1066 RVASKYLDHIS
+1066 RVASKYIDHIS

-1139 YKDADGK
+1139 YKDAEGK

-1156 DPIELLRGQA
+1156 DPVELLRGQA

-1187 LLRRAAEKAQKAGD
+1187 LLRRAAEKAQKASD
-1201 AGHVKGMEAF
+1201 ANHVNGMEAF

-1224 DEMPTWMEGT
+1224 DEMPTWMEGA

-1318 SSIHAAVGRQD
+1318 SSVHAAVGRQD

-1363 QITKKSLRYIRE
+1363 QITKKSLRFINE

-1384 MGFTPDMVERIRGEL
+1384 MGFTPAMVERIKAEL
-1399 PAIAKWDAN
+1399 PRIAKFDAN

-1421 PALIGDFIAT
+1421 PALMGDYIAT
-1431 VNRGAGQLIQDTFV
+1431 INRGAGQLIQDTFI
-1445 GEKGAWQHS
+1445 GEKGKWQHS

-1471 EKQWGRLRGMHGAP
+1471 EKQWGRMRGMHGAP
-1485 AALGIIMAAAPLG
+1485 AALGIIMAAAPLA
-1498 FAMYATRTAI
+1498 FAMYAARTAI
-1508 NAVGRPD
+1508 NAIGRPD
-1515 SDEYIERQFQPLAV
+1515 ADEYLEKQFQPLAV
-1529 GRGLMNYIGALG
+1529 GRGLMNYLGALG

-1556 DDLKKEWGL
+1556 DDIKKEWGL
-1565 QTRSGSSPT
+1565 QNRAGQSPT
-1574 LGGIVPIVGYADTW
+1574 IGGIVPIVGYGDTW
-1588 LKAANN
+1588 LKAINN
-1594 LDDPHAIVRAL
+1594 LDNPHAIARTL

-1617 NLLRPDR
+1617 NLLRPDQ

>member
-11 SQEEQLKAA
+11 TQEEQLKAA
-20 AEYAGVPVGY
+20 AAYAGVPVGY

-35 KQESNQGQHPTMIG
+35 KQESNQGRHPTMIG
-49 PETQWGTAKGHFQV
+49 PQTKWGTAKGHFQV
-63 LDGTHAKIEQ
+63 LDNTHAKVEQ

-87 LVGYAEIMKENMA
+87 LVGYAEIMKENMD

-111 YHGGWNKKNWGPVT
+111 YHGGWDKKNWGPVT
-125 KDYLTKVKGYAGV
+125 RDYLAKVKGFAGV
-138 AGDAALGQPSGVP
+138 PLGQPQGGVP
-151 ATKRNPTGISTE
+151 TSKRNPTGISTE
-163 QWMAGTEPVT
+163 QWMAGTGPVT
-173 AADAK
+173 PADAK
-178 SALVDTAMRVA
+178 SALDDTVMRVA
-189 VAAAPGVRM
+189 VAATPGVKM

-205 PTELAQ
+205 PTERAQ

-219 AAEQTKKDEQSFID
+219 AAEQDKRDAQSFID

-239 RETMRPTFN
+239 RETMRPAFN
-248 VMAHI
+248 TLAHI

-278 VQNPTPDEVS
+278 VQNPTPEEVAA
-288 TLLNTRSQ
+288 LLNTRSR

-314 VLARAGTGGQ
+314 VLARASTAGQ

-330 GSALDPTTYITGFG
+330 GGALDPTTYITGFG
-344 AAKSF
+344 AAKVF

-363 KPLSAV
+363 RPLAAV
-369 ASVAGENVLG
+369 ASVVGENVLG

-422 MGLQRKA
+422 MGLQRKM

-435 AQAGF
+435 AQVGF

-464 EAQSLRDDKVGRTA
+464 EAQALRYDKVGRTA
-478 TPEKGNTLNAPDLDA
+478 MPESGNKLNAPDLDA
-493 LPDLQATGET
+493 QAREPAGEV
-503 SAMAFP
+503 SAMAVP
-509 GETAHPLRQFQSDTK
+509 ERHPLSEFQDPVK
-524 GDKTSLSYA
+524 GDKTDISYA
-533 QVEGLVLSDERATNL
+533 QIEGITLNERRTVGV
-548 GLSKTAEEIK
+548 GLSLTPEQIK
-558 STTPGVHLDA
+558 AAAPGVHLDSRLKGDVWFESQA
-568 KVADNPWYKAQADNL
+568 KNL
-583 EYLRKKYLPDVAIH
+583 EYLRSKYLPDVAIH
-597 LTDNSFSALPKERN
+597 LTSTAFAKGKNAT
-611 VDGFAALLAPGQH
+611 VDGFEAVLAPGQS
-624 VVAVKQGSQGMWTA
+624 VIAVRPGTQGTWTA
-638 AHELGHALVDHY
+638 AHELGHAIIDHY
-650 LPTLPANIAAGMR
+650 LPNLPPRIAAGLR
-663 RDYLSWLA
+663 RDYLRWLA
-671 DADSVE
+671 ENDSPE
-677 GMRKRMG
+677 KMQARMG
-684 VSRGETQGVM
+684 VSRAEDAGAIGKTM
-694 GSMIR
+694 R
-699 GEKEGWKAN
+699 GEGEGWNKN
-708 LEAAVGPEKAKEYDR
+708 LIEAVGPEKAKTYDR

-728 DEYAAEQFVKQVETD
+728 DEFAAEQFVKQVETD
-743 LAAAAAKA
+743 LADAVAKG
-751 DASVP
+751 DMTP
-756 RQMLLAFQGMVKR
+756 PQQLLAAFKGLVKR
-769 LLDLWKDLSARG
+769 LLDFWNDLKSRG
-781 LTKPGEGFAEFFR
+781 LTKPGEGFAEFFQ
-794 AAAASELQATGTTGP
+794 AAASRKLQATGVAGSTK
-809 TRAMQAVPAAPHLA
+809 AMAQPAASHLA
-823 DVMQRYGLDTMD
+823 DVMRRYGLDTMD
-835 VTDSRGRAEQK
+835 TTDSRGRAEQK

-853 DSEEWLKANPQDKE
+853 DSEEWLKANPQDKK

-881 TPGLILAESENPVL
+881 TSGLILADSENPVL
-895 KAVAGILVENTMGGS
+895 KAAAGILVENTMGGS

-924 REFVGNAVVAIGSH
+924 REFVGNAVVAVGSH
-938 YETFRNR
+938 YETYRNK

-957 GEAKTRKEFNYA
+957 GEAKTRKEFNDA
-969 VYMEV
+969 IYMEV
-974 NARSLGQE
+974 NARSLGRE
-982 IGSAPEVKAAADA
+982 IDSAPEVKAAADA
-995 LEVSYERMLKA
+995 LEVSYERMLKT

-1021 SRGYMPRVTDKRQW
+1021 SRGYMPRVTDKRRW

-1046 HKALAEQFQ
+1046 YKALAEQFQ
-1055 ERGDMDAAFAD
+1055 ERGGMDEALAA

-1114 EFASRMARGGPSHT
+1114 EYASRMARGGPSHT

-1139 YKDADGK
+1139 YTDADGK
-1146 TFRLMDIMET
+1146 TFRLMDILET

-1173 ALTQHGVMGSAGLK
+1173 ALTQHGIMGSAGLR

-1201 AGHVKGMEAF
+1201 AGHVKGIEAF

-1247 WMQMGELINTATGLG
+1247 WLQMGELINTAVGLG

-1334 KGVRVMGHKLGTVSL
+1334 KSVRVMGHKLGTVSL

-1375 GKESKALAD
+1375 GKKSKALAD
-1384 MGFTPDMVERIRGEL
+1384 MGFTPDMVERIRVEL

-1421 PALIGDFIAT
+1421 PTLIGDFIAT
-1431 VNRGAGQLIQDTFV
+1431 VNRGAGQLIQDTFI
-1445 GEKGAWQHS
+1445 GETGAWQHS

-1485 AALGIIMAAAPLG
+1485 AALGIIMAAAPMG
-1498 FAMYATRTAI
+1498 FAMYAARTAV
-1508 NAVGRPD
+1508 NAIGRPD
-1515 SDEYIERQFQPLAV
+1515 ADEYIERQFQPLAV

-1541 LAPDMMDALT
+1541 LAPDMVDALA

-1565 QTRSGSSPT
+1565 QTRAGSSPT
-1574 LGGIVPIVGYADTW
+1574 LGGIVPVVGYADTW
-1588 LKAANN
+1588 LRAANN
-1594 LDDPHAIVRAL
+1594 PDDPHAIVRAL
-1605 PFSNAPWTVPLI
+1605 PFSSVPWLVPLI

>member
-1 MLDIAALKGM
+1 MLDIASLKGM

-49 PETQWGTAKGHFQV
+49 PATKWGTAKGHFQV

-138 AGDAALGQPSGVP
+138 AGDATLGQPSGVP

-163 QWMAGTEPVT
+163 QWMAGTGPVT

-178 SALVDTAMRVA
+178 SALADAAMRVA

-211 RQAMGTAL
+211 RQATGTAL

-239 RETMRPTFN
+239 RETMRPKFN
-248 VMAHI
+248 AMAHI

-264 VASLAADPS
+264 VGKLAADPS

-278 VQNPTPDEVS
+278 VQNPTPDEVAE
-288 TLLNTRSQ
+288 LLNTRSQ
-296 EDLTLA
+296 EDLTLT
-302 LGNINDKRENQA
+302 LGNINERRENQA
-314 VLARAGTGGQ
+314 VLARAGTGEQ

-330 GSALDPTTYITGFG
+330 GGALDPTTYITGFG

-385 VQQLMG
+385 VQHLLG

-422 MGLQRKA
+422 FALQRKQELRSLI
-429 AEQALD
+429 EQAVHMD
-435 AQAGF
+435 
-440 LRRAQE
+440 RAAKA
-446 SLGPDA
+446 LGPDA
-452 APDEIRALATQY
+452 DPEDIRALATQY
-464 EAQSLRDDKVGRTA
+464 EAQALRDDKVGRTA
-478 TPEKGNTLNAPDLDA
+478 MPESGNKLNAPDLDA
-493 LPDLQATGET
+493 QALEPTGDIN
-503 SAMAFP
+503 AMAMP
-509 GETAHPLRQFQSDTK
+509 ARNPLAEFQDPVK
-524 GDKTSLSYA
+524 GDKTSVSYA
-533 QVEGLVLSDERATNL
+533 QVAGLTLTEGRIAEV
-548 GLSKTAEEIK
+548 GLSLTPEQIK
-558 STTPGVHLDA
+558 AAAPSVHIDQRLKGDA
-568 KVADNPWYKAQADNL
+568 WFASQVENL
-583 EYLRKKYLPDVAIH
+583 EYLRSKYLPDVAIH
-597 LTDNSFSALPKERN
+597 LTSPAFAKGKNAT
-611 VDGFAALLAPGQH
+611 VDGFEAVLAPGQS
-624 VVAVKQGSQGMWTA
+624 VIAVKPGTQGTWTA
-638 AHELGHALVDHY
+638 AHELGHAIIDHY
-650 LPTLPANIAAGMR
+650 MPNLPPSIAAGLR
-663 RDYLSWLA
+663 RDYLMWLA
-671 DADSVE
+671 ENDSPAK
-677 GMRKRMG
+677 MQARMG
-684 VSRGETQGVM
+684 ISRTELDGAIGKTLRGEG
-694 GSMIR
+694 
-699 GEKEGWKAN
+699 EGWDKN
-708 LEAAVGPEKAKEYDR
+708 LIEAVGPDEAKKYDR

-743 LAAAAAKA
+743 LADAVAKG
-751 DASVP
+751 DMSP
-756 RQMLLAFQGMVKR
+756 PQQMLAAFKGLVKR
-769 LLDLWKDLSARG
+769 LLAFWNDLKSRG
-781 LTKPGEGFAEFFR
+781 LTKPGEGFAEFFQ
-794 AAAASELQATGTTGP
+794 AAANRQLQATGVAGNTK
-809 TRAMQAVPAAPHLA
+809 AMAQPAANHLA

-881 TPGLILAESENPVL
+881 TPGLILAEAENPVL
-895 KAVAGILVENTMGGS
+895 KAMAGILVENTMGGS

-924 REFVGNAVVAIGSH
+924 REFVGNAVVAVGSH
-938 YETFRNR
+938 YETFRNK

-957 GEAKTRKEFNYA
+957 GEAKTRKEFNDA

-982 IGSAPEVKAAADA
+982 LGSAPEVKAVADA
-995 LEVSYERMLKA
+995 LEVPYERMLKA

-1011 TVGWGALPDN
+1011 TVGWGALPAN

-1035 LTLSTERKQAL
+1035 LTLSTARRQAL

-1055 ERGDMDAAFAD
+1055 ERGGMDVAFAD
-1066 RVASKYLDHIS
+1066 RVASKYLGHIS

-1114 EFASRMARGGPSHT
+1114 EYASRMARGGPSHT

-1139 YKDADGK
+1139 YKDADGN
-1146 TFRLMDIMET
+1146 TFRLMDLLET

-1187 LLRRAAEKAQKAGD
+1187 LLRRAAEKAQKSGD

-1224 DEMPTWMEGT
+1224 DEMPTWMEGA

-1375 GKESKALAD
+1375 GKESRALVD

-1421 PALIGDFIAT
+1421 PTLIGDFIAT

-1498 FAMYATRTAI
+1498 FAMYAARTAV
-1508 NAVGRPD
+1508 NAIGRPD

-1565 QTRSGSSPT
+1565 QTRAGSSPT

>member
-1 MLDIAALKGM
+1 MLDIASLKGM
-11 SQEEQLKAA
+11 SKEEQLKAA

-49 PETQWGTAKGHFQV
+49 PATKWGTAKGHFQV

-73 RLGKKLDRFDFTES
+73 RLGKKLDRFNFTES

-125 KDYLTKVKGYAGV
+125 KDYLAKVKGYAGV
-138 AGDAALGQPSGVP
+138 ASDATLGQPPGVP
-151 ATKRNPTGISTE
+151 ASKRNPTGISTE
-163 QWMAGTEPVT
+163 QWMAGTGPVT

-178 SALVDTAMRVA
+178 SALADTAMRVA

-211 RQAMGTAL
+211 RQATGTAL

-264 VASLAADPS
+264 VAALAADPS

-288 TLLNTRSQ
+288 ELLNTRSQ
-296 EDLTLA
+296 EDLTLT
-302 LGNINDKRENQA
+302 LGNINDKRENQV
-314 VLARAGTGGQ
+314 VLARASTGGQ

-330 GSALDPTTYITGFG
+330 GGALDPTTYITGFG

-363 KPLSAV
+363 KPLAAV

-411 ISAPGAWRAGV
+411 ISAPGTWRAGV
-422 MGLQRKA
+422 LGLQRKA
-429 AEQALD
+429 AERALD
-435 AQAGF
+435 AQVGF

-478 TPEKGNTLNAPDLDA
+478 MPESGNKLNAPDLDA
-493 LPDLQATGET
+493 QALDATPDEVKPMAAPREDMTAFDAKSVDPDRAGRMDVSLEDNVAEYGVTRTADEIRALPA
-503 SAMAFP
+503 
-509 GETAHPLRQFQSDTK
+509 
-524 GDKTSLSYA
+524 
-533 QVEGLVLSDERATNL
+533 
-548 GLSKTAEEIK
+548 
-558 STTPGVHLDA
+558 GVHLGKD
-568 KVADNPWYKAQADNL
+568 VADSAVFQRVQGL
-583 EYLRKKYLPDVAIH
+583 IEQVRQKYLPDTALHIQRGNAAAGPDSSLSAGPGKH
-597 LTDNSFSALPKERN
+597 IIFLTENPQIMSTAVHE
-611 VDGFAALLAPGQH
+611 VGH
-624 VVAVKQGSQGMWTA
+624 VVFETYA
-638 AHELGHALVDHY
+638 AK
-650 LPTLPANIAAGMR
+650 LPTELRAAMR
-663 RDYLSWLA
+663 ADWQAWVKDFEAGGGKEVAQRRLGATRADTGGILAGALKGDVPNLSKAL
-671 DADSVE
+671 E
-677 GMRKRMG
+677 GIK
-684 VSRGETQGVM
+684 
-694 GSMIR
+694 
-699 GEKEGWKAN
+699 
-708 LEAAVGPEKAKEYDR
+708 GPGGKPYSD
-723 YFKSF
+723 YFKSL
-728 DEYAAEQFVKQVETD
+728 DEFSAEQFVKQVEAEFGTTPATTPMGKALQA
-743 LAAAAAKA
+743 LAYLVK
-751 DASVP
+751 
-756 RQMLLAFQGMVKR
+756 MVKGVWE
-769 LLDLWKDLSARG
+769 DMVKAGTLSPA
-781 LTKPGEGFAEFFR
+781 ESYAEFFAR
-794 AAAASELQATGTTGP
+794 VAARDLEQGAGTGQLHSMATP
-809 TRAMQAVPAAPHLA
+809 VPAASHLDA
-823 DVMQRYGLDTMD
+823 TIKEYGLDTMD

-853 DSEEWLKANPQDKE
+853 DSEAWLKANPQDKE

-881 TPGLILAESENPVL
+881 TPGLILAESSNPVL

-924 REFVGNAVVAIGSH
+924 REFVGNAVVAVGSH
-938 YETFRNR
+938 YETFRNK

-957 GEAKTRKEFNYA
+957 GEAKTRKEFNDA

-974 NARSLGQE
+974 NARSLKQD

-1035 LTLSTERKQAL
+1035 LTLSTARKQAL
-1046 HKALAEQFQ
+1046 HKALAEQFM

-1083 HEIPANVHDPMA
+1083 HEIPANIHDPMA

-1187 LLRRAAEKAQKAGD
+1187 LLRRAAEKAHQAGD
-1201 AGHVKGMEAF
+1201 DGHVKGMEAF

-1224 DEMPTWMEGT
+1224 DEMPTWMEGA

-1384 MGFTPDMVERIRGEL
+1384 MGFTPDMVDRIKAEL
-1399 PAIAKWDAN
+1399 PRIAKWDAD

-1421 PALIGDFIAT
+1421 PALVGDFIAT
-1431 VNRGAGQLIQDTFV
+1431 VNRGAGQLIQDTFI

-1498 FAMYATRTAI
+1498 FAMYAARTAV

-1565 QTRSGSSPT
+1565 QTRAGSSPT

-1605 PFSNAPWTVPLI
+1605 PFSNAPWAVPLI

>member
-1 MLDIAALKGM
+1 MLDIASLKGM
-11 SQEEQLKAA
+11 SKEEQLKAA
-20 AEYAGVPVGY
+20 AEYARVPVGY

-35 KQESNQGQHPTMIG
+35 KAESNQGQHPTMIG
-49 PETQWGTAKGHFQV
+49 PQTKWGTAKGHFQV
-63 LDGTHAKIEQ
+63 LDHIHAKIEQ

-87 LVGYAEIMKENMA
+87 LVGYAEIMKENVD
-100 RYGNADDAVNA
+100 YFGNADDATSA

-125 KDYLTKVKGYAGV
+125 KDYLAKVKGYAGV

-163 QWMAGTEPVT
+163 QWMAGTAPVT

-178 SALVDTAMRVA
+178 SALADTAMRVA

-211 RQAMGTAL
+211 RQATGAAL

-330 GSALDPTTYITGFG
+330 GGALDPTTYITGFG

-391 EHKSVADYG
+391 EHNSVADYG

-422 MGLQRKA
+422 LGLQRKA

-464 EAQSLRDDKVGRTA
+464 EAQALRDDKVGRTA
-478 TPEKGNTLNAPDLDA
+478 MPESGNKLNAPDLDA
-493 LPDLQATGET
+493 QALEPTGEV
-503 SAMAFP
+503 SAMAMP
-509 GETAHPLRQFQSDTK
+509 ERNPLAEFQDPVK
-524 GDKTSLSYA
+524 GDKTDISYA
-533 QVEGLVLSDERATNL
+533 QIEGLTLNESRTAEV
-548 GLSKTAEEIK
+548 GLSLTPEQIK
-558 STTPGVHLDA
+558 AAAPGVHIDPRLKGDA
-568 KVADNPWYKAQADNL
+568 WFESQVQNL
-583 EYLRKKYLPDVAIH
+583 EYLRNKYLPDVAIH
-597 LTDNSFSALPKERN
+597 LTSPAFAKGKNAEL
-611 VDGFAALLAPGQH
+611 DGFGAVLAPGQS
-624 VVAVKQGSQGMWTA
+624 VVAVKPGTQGTWTA
-638 AHELGHALVDHY
+638 AHELGHAIIDHY
-650 LPTLPANIAAGMR
+650 LPSLPPNIAAGLR
-663 RDYLSWLA
+663 RDYLKWLA
-671 DADSVE
+671 ENDSPE
-677 GMRKRMG
+677 KMQARTGISRAETSGAIGKTL
-684 VSRGETQGVM
+684 RGEG
-694 GSMIR
+694 
-699 GEKEGWKAN
+699 EGWDKN
-708 LEAAVGPEKAKEYDR
+708 LIAAVGPEEAKKYDR

-743 LAAAAAKA
+743 LADAVAKG
-751 DASVP
+751 DMTP
-756 RQMLLAFQGMVKR
+756 PQQMLAAFKGLVKR
-769 LLDLWKDLSARG
+769 LLDFWNDLKSRG

-794 AAAASELQATGTTGP
+794 AAANRQLQATGVAGSTK
-809 TRAMQAVPAAPHLA
+809 AMAQPAAGHLT
-823 DVMQRYGLDTMD
+823 DVIQRYGLDTMD
-835 VTDSRGRAEQK
+835 VTDARGRAEQK

-881 TPGLILAESENPVL
+881 TPGLILAESDNPVF

-924 REFVGNAVVAIGSH
+924 REFVGNAVVAVGSH
-938 YETFRNR
+938 YETFRNK
-945 RLGVMKGIADDL
+945 RLGYMNGIADDL
-957 GEAKTRKEFNYA
+957 GEARTRKEFNDA

-982 IGSAPEVKAAADA
+982 IGSAAEVKAAADA

-1021 SRGYMPRVTDKRQW
+1021 SQGYMPRITNKRLW

-1114 EFASRMARGGPSHT
+1114 EYASRMARGGPSHT

-1139 YKDADGK
+1139 YKDSNGE

-1187 LLRRAAEKAQKAGD
+1187 LLRRAAEKAQKSGD
-1201 AGHVKGMEAF
+1201 ANHVKAMEAF

-1224 DEMPTWMEGT
+1224 DEMPTWMEGA

-1262 VLDTMKMVSDFP
+1262 VLDTMKMVADFP
-1274 RLMQEVKVLAKGGK
+1274 RIMQEVKVLAKGGK

-1318 SSIHAAVGRQD
+1318 SSVYAAVGRQD
-1329 SGTLI
+1329 QGTLI

-1363 QITKKSLRYIRE
+1363 QITKKALRYVKE
-1375 GKESKALAD
+1375 GIESKALAD
-1384 MGFTPDMVERIRGEL
+1384 MGFTPDMVERLRAEL
-1399 PAIAKWDAN
+1399 PNIATFD
-1408 GTLASLDMTKASD
+1408 GSGVLAKLDMTKAAD
-1421 PALIGDFIAT
+1421 PALAGDFIAT
-1431 VNRGAGQLIQDTFV
+1431 INRGAGQLIQDTFI
-1445 GEKGAWQHS
+1445 GEKGKWQHS

-1498 FAMYATRTAI
+1498 FAMYAARTAV
-1508 NAVGRPD
+1508 NAIGRPD
-1515 SDEYIERQFQPLAV
+1515 ADEYIEKQFQPLAV

-1565 QTRSGSSPT
+1565 QSRTGQSPT
-1574 LGGIVPIVGYADTW
+1574 VGGIVPVVGYADTW
-1588 LKAANN
+1588 LKAVNN
-1594 LDDPHAIVRAL
+1594 LDNPHAIVRAL

-1617 NLLRPDR
+1617 NLLRPDQ

>member
-11 SQEEQLKAA
+11 SKEEQLKAA

-35 KQESNQGQHPTMIG
+35 KAESNQGQHPTMIG
-49 PETQWGTAKGHFQV
+49 PQTKWGTAKGHFQV
-63 LDGTHAKIEQ
+63 LDNTHAVIEQ

-87 LVGYAEIMKENMA
+87 LVGYAEIMKENVS
-100 RYGNADDAVNA
+100 RYGNPDDAVNA

-125 KDYLTKVKGYAGV
+125 KDYLAKVKDYAGV
-138 AGDAALGQPSGVP
+138 AGDATLGQPSGVP

-163 QWMAGTEPVT
+163 QWMAGTAPVT
-173 AADAK
+173 SADARSAAAD
-178 SALVDTAMRVA
+178 SFVRVA

-211 RQAMGTAL
+211 RQATGTAL
-219 AAEQTKKDEQSFID
+219 AAEQTKKDEQSFVD
-233 TARAGY
+233 TATAGY

-248 VMAHI
+248 LLSHI
-253 LSTEDGTDKDY
+253 ISTDDGTDKEY
-264 VASLAADPS
+264 VSKLASDPS

-278 VQNPTPDEVS
+278 IQNPTPDEVA
-288 TLLNTRSQ
+288 TLLNTRSA
-296 EDLTLA
+296 EDLSLE
-302 LGNINDKRENQA
+302 LGNINERRENQA
-314 VLARAGTGGQ
+314 VLARAGTGEQ

-330 GSALDPTTYITGFG
+330 GGALDPTTYVLGFG

-349 AAAGIGATRLAAAG
+349 AAAGLGATRLAAAG

-385 VQQLMG
+385 VQHLLG

-400 LAAATGLIPGA
+400 LAAVTGLIPAA
-411 ISAPGAWRAGV
+411 ISAPGTWRAGV
-422 MGLQRKA
+422 FALQRKQ
-429 AEQALD
+429 EVQSLL
-435 AQAGF
+435 AQAVHMD
-440 LRRAQE
+440 RAAKA
-446 SLGPDA
+446 LGHDA

-464 EAQSLRDDKVGRTA
+464 EAQALREDKVGRTA
-478 TPEKGNTLNAPDLDA
+478 MPERGNTLNAPDLDA
-493 LPDLQATGET
+493 QALEPAAVN
-503 SAMAFP
+503 AMAMP
-509 GETAHPLRQFQSDTK
+509 ERNPLAEFQDPVK
-524 GDKTSLSYA
+524 GDKTDTSYA
-533 QVEGLVLSDERATNL
+533 AIEGMTLNESRVSEV
-548 GLSKTAEEIK
+548 GLSVTPEQIK
-558 STTPGVHLDA
+558 ATKPGVHLDP
-568 KVADNPWYKAQADNL
+568 KLKGDVWFESQVQNL
-583 EYLRKKYLPDVAIH
+583 EYLRSKYLPDVAIH
-597 LTDNSFSALPKERN
+597 LTNPEFAKGKN
-611 VDGFAALLAPGQH
+611 AQVDGFEAVLAPGQS
-624 VVAVKQGSQGMWTA
+624 VVAVRPGSQGTWTA
-638 AHELGHALVDHY
+638 AHELGHAIIDHY
-650 LPTLPANIAAGMR
+650 LPNLPANIAQGLR
-663 RDYLSWLA
+663 RDYLKWLA
-671 DADSVE
+671 ENDSTV
-677 GMRKRMG
+677 MMQQRMG
-684 VSRGETQGVM
+684 VSRAETAGAI
-694 GSMIR
+694 GKTLR
-699 GEKEGWKAN
+699 GEGAWDKN
-708 LEAAVGPEKAKEYDR
+708 LVEAVGPEQAKVYDR

-743 LAAAAAKA
+743 LADAVAKG
-751 DASVP
+751 DMSP
-756 RQMLLAFQGMVKR
+756 PQQMLAAFKGLVKR
-769 LLDLWKDLSARG
+769 LLDFWNDLKSRG
-781 LTKPGEGFAEFFR
+781 LTKPGEGFAEFFQ
-794 AAAASELQATGTTGP
+794 AAANRQLEATGVAGSTK
-809 TRAMQAVPAAPHLA
+809 AMSMPANLT
-823 DVMQRYGLDTMD
+823 DVMSRYGLDTMD
-835 VTDSRGRAEQK
+835 VTDVRGRAEQK

-853 DSEEWLKANPQDKE
+853 DSEKWLESNPQDLD
-867 KMRTIMKNSLFDAR
+867 KMRTIMKNALFDAR
-881 TPGLILAESENPVL
+881 TPGLILAESDNPVL

-910 GRRVTAALRKAQWE
+910 GRNVTAALRKAQWE
-924 REFVGNAVVAIGSH
+924 REFVGNSVVAIGSH
-938 YETFRNR
+938 YETYRNK

-957 GEAKTRKEFNYA
+957 GEARTRKEFNDA

-974 NARSLGQE
+974 NARSLKQE
-982 IGSAPEVKAAADA
+982 LNSAPEVKAAADA

-1021 SRGYMPRVTDKRQW
+1021 SVGYMPRVTDKRMW

-1046 HKALAEQFQ
+1046 HKALAEQFV
-1055 ERGDMDAAFAD
+1055 ERGDMDEAFAQ
-1066 RVASKYLDHIS
+1066 RVASKYIDHIS

-1139 YKDADGK
+1139 YKDAEGK

-1156 DPIELLRGQA
+1156 DPVELLRGQA

-1187 LLRRAAEKAQKAGD
+1187 LLRRAAEKAQKASD
-1201 AGHVKGMEAF
+1201 ANHVKGMEAF

-1224 DEMPTWMEGT
+1224 DEMPTWMEGA

-1262 VLDTMKMVSDFP
+1262 VLDTMKMVADFP

-1308 YKMITQYDNP
+1308 YKMVTQYDNP
-1318 SSIHAAVGRQD
+1318 SSVHAAVGRQD

-1363 QITKKSLRYIRE
+1363 QITKKSLRFINE

-1384 MGFTPDMVERIRGEL
+1384 MGFTPAMVERIKAEL
-1399 PAIAKWDAN
+1399 PRIAKFDAN

-1421 PALIGDFIAT
+1421 PALMGDYIAT
-1431 VNRGAGQLIQDTFV
+1431 INRGAGQLIQDTFI
-1445 GEKGAWQHS
+1445 GEKGKWQHS

-1471 EKQWGRLRGMHGAP
+1471 EKQWGRMRGMHGAP
-1485 AALGIIMAAAPLG
+1485 AALGIIMAAAPLA
-1498 FAMYATRTAI
+1498 FAMYAARTAI
-1508 NAVGRPD
+1508 NAIGRPD
-1515 SDEYIERQFQPLAV
+1515 ADEYIEKQFQPLAV

-1556 DDLKKEWGL
+1556 DDIKKEWGL
-1565 QTRSGSSPT
+1565 QNRAGQSPT
-1574 LGGIVPIVGYADTW
+1574 VGGIVPIVGYGDTW

-1594 LDDPHAIVRAL
+1594 LDNPHALARAL

-1617 NLLRPDR
+1617 NLLRPDQ